1 MEKKYIRGKAMKRG
15 IYFIVE
21 GSTEVQFIE
30 NSLRYYFAEKNIGD
44 IRAFNM
50 GGSNSYMRY
59 RKDVTTFLKKE
70 NDIIVTT
77 LIDFFRLPND
87 FPGYENAKRLNG
99 SQLQIEYV
107 ESKIHESINHNRFI
121 PYIQLHEFEGL
132 LFTDMKGFTQI
143 PGCNPRALAELK
155 SIIENYPNPE
165 LINDGAETS
174 PSQRLKRIV
183 SAYNKPLYGAYI
195 ALENGLNSIINKCP
209 RFRGWL
215 ERLEAK
221 VIE

>member
-1 MEKKYIRGKAMKRG
+1 MKRG
-15 IYFIVE
+15 IYFIAE

-30 NSLRYYFAEKNIGD
+30 NSLRYHFAERNIGD

-59 RKDVTTFLKKE
+59 RKDVTTFLKRE
-70 NDIIVTT
+70 NDIIVTS
-77 LIDFFRLPND
+77 LIDFFRLPSD
-87 FPGYENAKRLNG
+87 FPGYESAKKLNG
-99 SQLQIEYV
+99 TQSQIEYI
-107 ESKIHESINHNRFI
+107 ELKMSESINHNRFI

-132 LFTDMKGFTQI
+132 LFTDMKGFNQI
-143 PGCNPRALAELK
+143 PGCDARALAELK
-155 SIIENYPNPE
+155 SIIDNYTNPE

-174 PSQRLKRIV
+174 PSKRLKRIV
-183 SAYNKPLYGAYI
+183 SAYDKPLYGAYI
-195 ALENGLNSIINKCP
+195 ALENGLDSIINKCP
-209 RFRGWL
+209 RFKGWL